1 MQKTRCP
8 ACGHETVPDA
18 ACPGCGQAAATNGAA
33 KPTRTRPSPPPEVAN
48 WVIER
53 PSPEM
58 LEEARR
64 TFDEAE
70 YLAGVREIEQGGG
83 VQLDDL
89 IAEIERKI
97 NGSI

>member
-1 MQKTRCP
+1 MQKINCP
-8 ACGHETVPDA
+8 TCGHETTTGA
-18 ACPGCGQAAATNGAA
+18 ACPGCGHAAGNGAF
-33 KPTRTRPSPPPEVAN
+33 TRPDPTPPPEAAN

-53 PSPEM
+53 PSAEM

-70 YLAGVREIEQGGG
+70 YLAGVREIEAGGG
-83 VQLDDL
+83 VQIDDL
-89 IAEIERKI
+89 IAEIEREI